1 MAQKTTAVNN
11 DDIAYTS
18 ASTAENQ
25 KESVNVNDKAPVNPD
40 SIIRIVLFRL
50 SVFMIFEVRCVM
62 VQNKKSIVNSLD
74 STLKK
79 LIANAIF
86 SRFPKA
92 KSEKN
97 LPSKR

>member
-1 MAQKTTAVNN
+1 
-11 DDIAYTS
+11 
-18 ASTAENQ
+18 
-25 KESVNVNDKAPVNPD
+25 
-40 SIIRIVLFRL
+40 
-50 SVFMIFEVRCVM
+50 MIFEVRCVM
-62 VQNKKSIVNSLD
+62 VQNKKSIVNALD

-79 LIANAIF
+79 LIANSIF

>member
-1 MAQKTTAVNN
+1 
-11 DDIAYTS
+11 
-18 ASTAENQ
+18 
-25 KESVNVNDKAPVNPD
+25 
-40 SIIRIVLFRL
+40 
-50 SVFMIFEVRCVM
+50 MIFEVRCVM
-62 VQNKKSIVNSLD
+62 VQNKKSIVNALD

-92 KSEKN
+92 KREKN